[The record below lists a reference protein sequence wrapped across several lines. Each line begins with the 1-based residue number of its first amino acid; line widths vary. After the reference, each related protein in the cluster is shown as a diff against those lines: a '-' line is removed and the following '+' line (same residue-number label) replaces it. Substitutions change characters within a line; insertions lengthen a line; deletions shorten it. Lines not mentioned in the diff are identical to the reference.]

1 MTYHETATHADTV
14 STEQS
19 GAWLLPLIGSGILTL
34 LWGAYTI
41 LFVAHMVMLPMP
53 AL

>member
-1 MTYHETATHADTV
+1 MTYQDATTHAEVRSSDA
-14 STEQS
+14 
-19 GAWLLPLIGSGILTL
+19 GALLPIIGGGILTL

-41 LFVAHMVMLPMP
+41 TYVAHMVMMPIP